1 MQNTTKGSS
10 SSYRK
15 ASREEAMAIKAEVDY
30 QRLVSINIKNLV
42 AFQLNPQCCLFRTI
56 IV

>member
-42 AFQLNPQCCLFRTI
+42 AFQLNPQCCSFRTI